1 MTIKLQPGSTF
12 DANVT
17 ETNTAS
23 RTYYL
28 PNQDSGLG
36 LVLDTPQAT
45 TSGTYK
51 DFTIPSWAKRITVML
66 SGVSTNSTTRRVL
79 RLGTAGGIQT
89 STYTG
94 RTNGGQISFNNA
106 NDWTDGVELR
116 HVNTDDASLTI
127 QGTVTFNL
135 LSSASNIW
143 TVTGA
148 LCKFNGTSEAS
159 VLSGSITLSGAVTTL
174 RFTTGTG
181 TGSDTFDAGT
191 VNVLCE

>member
-12 DANVT
+12 DGTLT

-45 TSGTYK
+45 TTGTFK
-51 DFTIPSWAKRITVML
+51 DFTIPPWAKRITVML

-79 RLGTAGGIQT
+79 RLGTSGGIQT

-94 RTNGGQISFNNA
+94 KTVGGQTSFSTTY
-106 NDWTDGVELR
+106 DWSDGVELR
-116 HVNTDDASLTI
+116 HAGTDDATLTLF
-127 QGTVTFNL
+127 GAVTFTL

-143 TVTGA
+143 SVTGA
-148 LCKFNGTSEAS
+148 LNRSAGTSESS
-159 VLSGSITLSGAVTTL
+159 VLGGSITLSGAVTTL